1 MKPLVEIVT
10 PEDDMIPCLLWKGYR
25 DGNILFSYT
34 EISHVKNILYKKF
47 CKKFLAKTLY
57 ML

>member
-10 PEDDMIPCLLWKGYR
+10 PEDGMIPCLLWKGYQ
-25 DGNILFSYT
+25 DGNICL
-34 EISHVKNILYKKF
+34 VILKF
-47 CKKFLAKTLY
+47 LMLRIFFTKGFAKFLAKTLY